1 MAAIKG
7 LEELDTLLK
16 KYSGQLPDEVD
27 AELSAG
33 AEDIAATARTLAPVG
48 VSGDLRRRIIVNH
61 APFIHE
67 VVANVYYAPFVEFG
81 TGKKVKVSA
90 GLEQYAA
97 QFKGPTNRGNINDF
111 RKSLAEWV
119 RRKGITGNARGKQ
132 SDDDR
137 YIAYWMS
144 IRILQNGIKPQPFFF
159 RSADAQYP
167 KIIKR
172 IEEILKIK

>member
-1 MAAIKG
+1 LAAIKG
-7 LEELDTLLK
+7 LEALDTLLK
-16 KYSGQLPDEVD
+16 KYAGQLPDEVNM
-27 AELSAG
+27 ELSAG
-33 AEDIAATARTLAPVG
+33 AEDIARTARTIAPVG
-48 VSGDLRRRIIVNH
+48 VTGLLRSKIIVNH

-67 VVANVYYAPFVEFG
+67 VVADTDYAPFVEFG
-81 TGKKVKVSA
+81 TGKKVKIPA

-119 RRKGITGNARGKQ
+119 RRKGITGNARGAG

-144 IRILQNGIKPQPFFF
+144 IRILQNGIKAQPFFF
-159 RSADAQYP
+159 RSADANYP
-167 KIIKR
+167 KIIAR
-172 IEEILKIK
+172 VEEVLKIK